1 MIVYT
6 EHKITGSDL
15 AGISMHLL
23 DKMDI
28 MTTED
33 RELILAELYKLQHP
47 AGPSLEQVIH
57 EQRSYCSDYSEH
69 SSSTPRE
76 ELTEPV
82 GLPAVRRQPCET
94 DADTTEIVLQLD
106 VENKSSMEDRQTRQ
120 SDKTSTQDPLLGK
133 GVLFYTNNFV
143 LVLDFKI

>member
-1 MIVYT
+1 
-6 EHKITGSDL
+6 
-15 AGISMHLL
+15 
-23 DKMDI
+23 MDI

-69 SSSTPRE
+69 SSGTPRE

-82 GLPAVRRQPCET
+82 GLPAVRRQPCDT
-94 DADTTEIVLQLD
+94 DTTEVVLQLD
-106 VENKSSMEDRQTRQ
+106 VENKRYDRIL
-120 SDKTSTQDPLLGK
+120 SVYQDLDQHCWEQDLTPKCGK
-133 GVLFYTNNFV
+133 MSVG
-143 LVLDFKI
+143 